1 MDRDLPGGK
10 VDSFNPPF
18 AGGASNFHDK
28 GERCGVE
35 LAVEVGVEDHV
46 KADVGKVL
54 PSFVTVCYRVDGVL
68 GVKGCGV

>member
-18 AGGASNFHDK
+18 AGGASNLHDK
-28 GERCGVE
+28 GERFEVE

-46 KADVGKVL
+46 KADVGKV
-54 PSFVTVCYRVDGVL
+54 VRAVITVCYCISGLL
-68 GVKGCGV
+68 GV